1 MAAAVTDKRV
11 RLGPELLDSITSLYN
26 VGLSLQAASDL
37 PRDVASQAIAE
48 ALGHLDDTIREIRNN
63 AFTGQGQETHPP
75 HPHNGAG
82 RPHPHSRSYR

>member
-1 MAAAVTDKRV
+1 MAAAVTDKQA

-63 AFTGQGQETHPP
+63 ASATCSQETYPAP
-75 HPHNGAG
+75 RSGAG
-82 RPHPHSRSYR
+82 RPCAHSRSYR